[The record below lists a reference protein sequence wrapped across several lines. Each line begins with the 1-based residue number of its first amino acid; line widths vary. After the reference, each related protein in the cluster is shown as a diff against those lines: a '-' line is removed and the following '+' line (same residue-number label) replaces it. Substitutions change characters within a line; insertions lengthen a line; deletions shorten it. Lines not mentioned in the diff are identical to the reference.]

1 MKNSKLNR
9 GKIGLMENSINDDE
23 RKNFA
28 AAVAR
33 RDAERCG
40 DIPVACTPA
49 VAAVEPVRGELE
61 EY

>member
-28 AAVAR
+28 GAIFNGGAIAW
-33 RDAERCG
+33 DW
-40 DIPVACTPA
+40 
-49 VAAVEPVRGELE
+49 
-61 EY
+61 